1 MTDTT
6 SAPQAAP
13 APTHE
18 TSATPTPVMTA
29 PAGETSTV
37 TDADFDANWK
47 DFLGHDF
54 GDDAPAAPT
63 PQPTPAA
70 SPAPAAPAGVAP
82 PVDPAGAPLSPSP
95 VQANGGLTPP
105 ATVGHEGTSPQ
116 VDPNLLMAMMGTA
129 QPAPV
134 APAPTA
140 APASPAPAGAPASD
154 APWEPFAANFQLP
167 PALTEVLFRSEDP
180 AEQGAALVNLLSSF
194 GNAVAQVV
202 EQRITTHHAPRM
214 QEQFSTATTERQQAA
229 AVHNDF
235 YGTHTDLQPYA
246 AIVKRA
252 GEVFFQHNPTA
263 QWSPENR
270 DKIAELARATAK
282 QLGYQLTGKA
292 AAAPVAVAPGTA
304 APQPTYVAGAA
315 RPESLGMPEDRDS
328 PGAILDQLTAWG

>member
-13 APTHE
+13 SHE
-18 TSATPTPVMTA
+18 TSASPTPVMTP
-29 PAGETSTV
+29 PAGEPAPIA
-37 TDADFDANWK
+37 DAEFDANWK
-47 DFLGHDF
+47 DFLSHDF
-54 GDDAPAAPT
+54 GDEPEPAPVPVE
-63 PQPTPAA
+63 TPAVA
-70 SPAPAAPAGVAP
+70 SPTPAAPAGVAA
-82 PVDPAGAPLSPSP
+82 PVDPAGAPSSPSP

-116 VDPNLLMAMMGTA
+116 VDPNLLMAMMGGATPAPAAAPQPATAPA
-129 QPAPV
+129 QPAP
-134 APAPTA
+134 A
-140 APASPAPAGAPASD
+140 APSSD
-154 APWEPFAANFQLP
+154 APWEPFAANFELP

-180 AEQGAALVNLLSSF
+180 QQQGAALVNLLSSF

-214 QEQFSTATTERQQAA
+214 QEQFSAATTERQQAA

-235 YGTHTDLQPYA
+235 YGTHKDLQPYT

-263 QWSPENR
+263 TWSPETR
-270 DKIAELARATAK
+270 DKVAELARATAK
-282 QLGYQLTGKA
+282 QLGYQLTGGA
-292 AAAPVAVAPGTA
+292 PAAPAVVAPGNA
-304 APQPTYVAGAA
+304 APNTPFVAGSA

-328 PGAILDQLTAWG
+328 PGAILDQLTAWA